1 MHATFHHR
9 KLRGAGDIRADG
21 QTKPD
26 NFLCNRVTHDHNLFH
41 QDYSAKTMSFSMIQ
55 QELSFLLTFWSLMC
69 RRREFF
75 NSKGAKSPESHKR
88 HFLL

>member
-21 QTKPD
+21 RTKPD
-26 NFLCNRVTHDHNLFH
+26 IFYDHNLFH